1 MFLKN
6 LNSLWHSLRTRIL
19 ISILIMLLPIIV
31 LMYSAYNSIKGN
43 TRSLTQ
49 IIDAP
54 INELTATN
62 KIQSEILKSELPF
75 HLFLNRGESA
85 DRDSF
90 VRLASNIELM
100 FENILKL
107 ESMSSPDGELLAS
120 AQNEWQQ
127 AREIGEKLL
136 SLNNIPPM
144 SELVSNVDIYGR
156 HLGRAVSLL
165 DEVSE
170 NALDE
175 IKNHRFIA
183 QDNEWQSIG
192 TLTLIFALGLL
203 LAALAALSLR
213 QSVIQ
218 PIRRMEKSVIK
229 FGQGNL
235 AERINFNSNDELG
248 HLASAFNTLAERYE
262 HIQNE
267 LNFLSVHDNLTGL
280 YDRTKL
286 QEEVA
291 LEIQRAKR
299 YDRAF
304 SLLLIDIDNFAEVN
318 EKYGRLV
325 GDSVLCAVANTICS
339 TVRPTDLSSRFGG
352 NEFGVILSE
361 TDNRGAQ
368 ETAARLE
375 QAIQENPINIGDGKS
390 LSIDINIGLSTYP
403 NEAETEAG
411 LFAKTE
417 QSLSQAKLKSNNKA
431 LNS

>member
-1 MFLKN
+1 
-6 LNSLWHSLRTRIL
+6 
-19 ISILIMLLPIIV
+19 MLLPVVV
-31 LMYSAYNSIKGN
+31 LMYSAYHSIRGN
-43 TRSLTQ
+43 TQSLTQ

-54 INELTATN
+54 IEELTATK

-75 HLFLNRGESA
+75 HLFLSRGESA

-90 VRLASNIELM
+90 LKFAANIDLL
-100 FENILKL
+100 FENARKL
-107 ESMSSPDGELLAS
+107 DTLSSPDGELLAS
-120 AQNEWQQ
+120 AQHEWQQ
-127 AREIGEKLL
+127 AMKTGEELL
-136 SLNNIPPM
+136 TLNNIPPM
-144 SELVSNVDIYGR
+144 NELVSQVDAYAR
-156 HLGRAVSLL
+156 HLNRAVSLL

-175 IKNHRFIA
+175 IKNRRFIA
-183 QDNEWQSIG
+183 QDNEWKSIG
-192 TLTLIFALGLL
+192 TLTMIFALGLI

-218 PIRRMEKSVIK
+218 PIRRMEKSVSK
-229 FGQGNL
+229 FGEGNM
-235 AERINFNSNDELG
+235 AERINFHSNDELG
-248 HLASAFNTLAERYE
+248 HLASAFNILAERYE

-267 LNFLSVHDNLTGL
+267 LNFLSVHDALTGL
-280 YDRTKL
+280 YDRSKL

-291 LEIQRAKR
+291 LEMQRAKR
-299 YDRAF
+299 YERAF
-304 SLLLIDIDNFAEVN
+304 SLLIIDIDNFAHVN

-361 TDNRGAQ
+361 TDTRGAI
-368 ETAARLE
+368 ETATRLE
-375 QAIQENPINIGDGKS
+375 MAIQENPINIGDGKT
-390 LSIDINIGLSTYP
+390 LAININIGLSTYP
-403 NEAETEAG
+403 NDADTEAG

-417 QSLSQAKLKSNNKA
+417 QSLAQAKLTANTKT